1 MNCPPQF
8 TADAVALYESRPEA
22 RIRQVAEPPIPGR
35 FARLVGSAV
44 TTFHERF
51 CAATVDR
58 LSAATRSRLDIL
70 VAEDGGV
77 EDSAG
82 GGVTF
87 FSELKAEPGALR
99 LDSLLTE
106 VNKLQRVRAQE
117 LAPKLFG
124 DVSEKL
130 VTAWRARAAKD
141 DLGPA
146 GGSRT
151 GAVHAAGCAP
161 GTVSFSSEAVRRL
174 TSRDAGEWTTGLPR
188 RAGSSTLSTWGC
200 LRDGGRRRAP
210 GGAMPVGRPG
220 GRGRRAGSQGGTAG
234 AGRVVG
240 RARSLAKVCLGSR
253 VPLASSGSAPTIG

>member
-22 RIRQVAEPPIPGR
+22 KIRQVAEPPTPGR
-35 FARLVGSAV
+35 IARLVGSAV

-58 LSAATRSRLDIL
+58 LSAATRSRLDNL

-87 FSELKAEPGALR
+87 FSELKAEPGALG

-130 VTAWRARAAKD
+130 VTAWRARASKD

-151 GAVHAAGCAP
+151 GAVHAAGCA
-161 GTVSFSSEAVRRL
+161 VM
-174 TSRDAGEWTTGLPR
+174 
-188 RAGSSTLSTWGC
+188 C
-200 LRDGGRRRAP
+200 GRRRSPIRWGELFIQLVQRINTRAEKKVEGEFAKDLKRI
-210 GGAMPVGRPG
+210 GGKEGILLRLAEAAVLPSW
-220 GRGRRAGSQGGTAG
+220 A
-234 AGRVVG
+234 
-240 RARSLAKVCLGSR
+240 ARSAR
-253 VPLASSGSAPTIG
+253 